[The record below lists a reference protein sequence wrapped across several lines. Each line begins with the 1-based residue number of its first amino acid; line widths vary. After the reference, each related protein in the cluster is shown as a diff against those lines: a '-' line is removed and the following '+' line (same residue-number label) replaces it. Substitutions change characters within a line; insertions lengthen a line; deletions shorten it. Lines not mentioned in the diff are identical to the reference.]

1 MAQIALRVDLVTYA
15 LLEHLG
21 FGEAA
26 VGLALPDLHAIAGD
40 AKRAAGGRLQRH
52 TTQVIGKRTQQLLGQ
67 PRGAQQPLALGAIG
81 DDDLGFAQRHNL
93 RGSWHNGLGG
103 SGGYNT
109 GLYCPASRFM
119 MRRLLSCLFL
129 CLLPLLADAV
139 ETPRPKIGLVLSGG
153 AARGLAHIGVLK
165 ALEEQG
171 IQIDAIAGTSMGA
184 VIGGLYASGYK
195 IDELEKLALNIDWQ
209 QALSDAP
216 PREDVPFRRKQD
228 DRDFLVKQKLSFRDD
243 GSLGLPLGV
252 IQGQNLALLLESMF
266 AHSSNTRN
274 FDKLPIPFR
283 AVATDITTGEK
294 VVFNKGHLP
303 QVIRASMSIPAVFAP
318 VEIDGRLLVDGGMT
332 DNIPLDVAREM
343 GVDIAIVVDIG
354 TPLRSRKQLATVV
367 DVLNQSITL
376 MTRRNSEEQ
385 LKALHPKDVLIQPPL
400 AAYGVTDF
408 GRAKDMIDAGYR
420 ATRAL
425 DVRLAHLRPAEPVDP
440 QLIAARTPGERT
452 PVITAIK
459 VENDS
464 KVSDDVIRYYIRQN
478 LGEPLNLGR
487 LQTDMGT
494 LYGLDYFEQVQ
505 YRVVKKGQDN
515 TLVISAR
522 GKRSGTDYLRL
533 GLNLSDDMR
542 GDSAFN
548 LGASY
553 RMNGINRLGAEWL
566 TRVQIGDRQE
576 LYSEFYQPLDVGSRY
591 FVAPYISAQAQN
603 VELTLDNDPISEYRL
618 ERYGFGLNVGRQIGN
633 SGEIR
638 FGVGEAWGKADVRIG
653 DRDLPSVSFSEGFYE
668 LKYSFDS
675 LDNVYFPHTGEDIG
689 LAFREF
695 EPGLGSDQRY
705 RQWEFKLDKAMSRGP
720 DTLILGGR
728 YGRTLDKSDVVVS
741 SFLLGGA
748 RQLSGFREDAI
759 SGQNIALMRAV
770 YYRRLTP
777 RSYLPL
783 DFPLYLGASV
793 ERGRAWNNDNQFD
806 SGYINAASVFLGFDT
821 PLGPL
826 NFSYGFNDDNQQ
838 AVYLNLGQ
846 TF

>member
-1 MAQIALRVDLVTYA
+1 
-15 LLEHLG
+15 
-21 FGEAA
+21 
-26 VGLALPDLHAIAGD
+26 
-40 AKRAAGGRLQRH
+40 
-52 TTQVIGKRTQQLLGQ
+52 
-67 PRGAQQPLALGAIG
+67 
-81 DDDLGFAQRHNL
+81 
-93 RGSWHNGLGG
+93 
-103 SGGYNT
+103 
-109 GLYCPASRFM
+109 
-119 MRRLLSCLFL
+119 MRRLLL
-129 CLLPLLADAV
+129 CLLLGFLPLFVHASAPAN
-139 ETPRPKIGLVLSGG
+139 EATRPKVGLVLSGG

-171 IQIDAIAGTSMGA
+171 IKIDAIAGTSMGA
-184 VIGGLYASGYK
+184 VVGGLYASGYK

-252 IQGQNLALLLESMF
+252 IQGQNLALLLESLL
-266 AHSSNTRN
+266 AHTSDTRD

-283 AVATDITTGEK
+283 AVATDIANGEK
-294 VVFNKGHLP
+294 VVFRKGHLP

-318 VEIDGRLLVDGGMT
+318 VELNGRLLVDGGMT

-343 GVDIAIVVDIG
+343 GVDVAIVVDIG
-354 TPLRSRKQLATVV
+354 TPLRNSKQLTTVV

-385 LKALHPKDVLIQPPL
+385 LAALKPSDILIQPAL
-400 AAYGVTDF
+400 AAFGVTDF
-408 GRAKDMIDAGYR
+408 GKAQDMIDAGYR
-420 ATRAL
+420 ATRIL
-425 DVRLAHLRPAEPVDP
+425 DARLAVLKSAESQDAE
-440 QLIAARTPGERT
+440 LNAARSPGQRT
-452 PVITAIK
+452 PIITAIK
-459 VENDS
+459 VENNS
-464 KVSDDVIRYYIRQN
+464 KVDDDVIRYYIRQHI
-478 LGEPLNLGR
+478 GEPLDLGR
-487 LQTDMGT
+487 LHSDMGT

-505 YRVVKKGQDN
+505 YRVVHKGQDH

-522 GKRSGTDYLRL
+522 GKRSGTDYLRV

-553 RMNGINRLGAEWL
+553 RVNGINRLGAEWL
-566 TRVQIGDRQE
+566 TRAQIGDKQE

-591 FVAPYISAQAQN
+591 FIAPSVVFEAQN
-603 VELTLDNDPISEYRL
+603 VDAVLDNDPIAQYRV
-618 ERYGFGLNVGRQIGN
+618 ERYGMALNVGRQIGN
-633 SGEIR
+633 NGEVR

-653 DRDLPSVSFSEGFYE
+653 DQDLPSEHFNEGFYS
-668 LKYSFDS
+668 LKYSYDS
-675 LDNVYFPHTGEDIG
+675 LDNVYYPHEGKDIS
-689 LAFREF
+689 LTLLQF
-695 EPGLGSDQRY
+695 EPSLGSDTRY

-728 YGRTLDKSDVVVS
+728 YGRTLDDTNVVTS

-759 SGQNIALMRAV
+759 SGQNVSLLRAV

-777 RSYLPL
+777 RAYLPL
-783 DFPLYLGASV
+783 DFPLYAGASL
-793 ERGRAWNNDNQFD
+793 ERGRAWNNDNEFD
-806 SGYINAASVFLGFDT
+806 SGYINAASVFIGFDT

-826 NFSYGFNDDNQQ
+826 NFSYGLNDANEQ

>member
-1 MAQIALRVDLVTYA
+1 
-15 LLEHLG
+15 
-21 FGEAA
+21 
-26 VGLALPDLHAIAGD
+26 
-40 AKRAAGGRLQRH
+40 
-52 TTQVIGKRTQQLLGQ
+52 
-67 PRGAQQPLALGAIG
+67 
-81 DDDLGFAQRHNL
+81 
-93 RGSWHNGLGG
+93 
-103 SGGYNT
+103 
-109 GLYCPASRFM
+109 
-119 MRRLLSCLFL
+119 
-129 CLLPLLADAV
+129 
-139 ETPRPKIGLVLSGG
+139 VLSGG

-171 IQIDAIAGTSMGA
+171 IKIDAIAGTSMGA
-184 VIGGLYASGYK
+184 VVGGLYASGYK

-209 QALSDAP
+209 AALSDAP

-252 IQGQNLALLLESMF
+252 IQGQNLALLLESLL
-266 AHSSNTRN
+266 AHTSDTRD

-283 AVATDITTGEK
+283 AVATDIANGEK
-294 VVFNKGHLP
+294 VVFRKGHLP

-318 VEIDGRLLVDGGMT
+318 VELDGRLLVDGGMT

-343 GVDIAIVVDIG
+343 GVDVAIVVDIG
-354 TPLRSRKQLATVV
+354 TPLRNRKQLTTVV

-376 MTRRNSEEQ
+376 MTRSNSEEQ
-385 LKALHPKDVLIQPPL
+385 LAALKPSDVLIQPAL
-400 AAYGVTDF
+400 AAFGVTDF
-408 GRAKDMIDAGYR
+408 GKAQEMIDAGYR
-420 ATRAL
+420 ATRIL
-425 DVRLAHLRPAEPVDP
+425 DARLAVLKPKDSQDAE
-440 QLIAARTPGERT
+440 LNAARSPGQRT
-452 PVITAIK
+452 PIITAIR

-464 KVSDDVIRYYIRQN
+464 KVDDDVIRYYIRQHI
-478 LGEPLNLGR
+478 GEPLDLAR
-487 LQTDMGT
+487 LHSDMGT

-505 YRVVKKGQDN
+505 YRVVHKGQDH

-522 GKRSGTDYLRL
+522 GKRSGTDYLRV

-553 RMNGINRLGAEWL
+553 RINGINRLGAEWL
-566 TRVQIGDRQE
+566 TRAQIGDKQE

-591 FVAPYISAQAQN
+591 FVAPYASFEAQN
-603 VELTLDNDPISEYRL
+603 VDSVLDNDPIAQYRV
-618 ERYGFGLNVGRQIGN
+618 ERYGFGLNFGRQIGN
-633 SGEIR
+633 NGEVR

-653 DRDLPSVSFSEGFYE
+653 DQDLPSENFNEGFYA
-668 LKYSFDS
+668 LKYSYDS
-675 LDNVYFPHTGEDIG
+675 LDNVYFPHEGKDVSLT
-689 LAFREF
+689 LMQF
-695 EPGLGSDQRY
+695 EPGLGSDTRY
-705 RQWEFKLDKAMSRGP
+705 RQWDLKIDKAMSRGP

-728 YGRTLDKSDVVVS
+728 YGRTLDDANVVTS

-759 SGQNIALMRAV
+759 SGQNISLMRAV

-783 DFPLYLGASV
+783 DFPLYAGASL
-793 ERGRAWNNDNQFD
+793 ERGRAWNNDNEFD
-806 SGYINAASVFLGFDT
+806 SGYINAASVFIGFDT

-826 NFSYGFNDDNQQ
+826 NFSYGLNDANEQ

>member
-1 MAQIALRVDLVTYA
+1 
-15 LLEHLG
+15 
-21 FGEAA
+21 
-26 VGLALPDLHAIAGD
+26 
-40 AKRAAGGRLQRH
+40 
-52 TTQVIGKRTQQLLGQ
+52 
-67 PRGAQQPLALGAIG
+67 
-81 DDDLGFAQRHNL
+81 
-93 RGSWHNGLGG
+93 
-103 SGGYNT
+103 
-109 GLYCPASRFM
+109 
-119 MRRLLSCLFL
+119 MRRLLSCLLL
-129 CLLPLLADAV
+129 CLLPLCVVAA
-139 ETPRPKIGLVLSGG
+139 ESPRPKIGLVLSGG

-195 IDELEKLALNIDWQ
+195 VDELEKLALGIDWQ

-216 PREDVPFRRKQD
+216 PRADVPFRRKQD

-252 IQGQNLALLLESMF
+252 IQGQNLALLLESLL
-266 AHSSNTRN
+266 AHASDTRD

-283 AVATDITTGEK
+283 AVATDIASGEK
-294 VVFNKGHLP
+294 VVFRKGHLP

-318 VEIDGRLLVDGGMT
+318 VELDGRLLVDGGMS

-354 TPLRSRKQLATVV
+354 TPLRTRKQLTTVV

-376 MTRRNSEEQ
+376 MTRSNSEEQ
-385 LKALHPKDVLIQPPL
+385 LATLHPDDVLVQPAL
-400 AAYGVTDF
+400 ASFGVTDF
-408 GRAKDMIDAGYR
+408 GKAQEMIDAGYR
-420 ATRAL
+420 ATRIL
-425 DVRLAHLRPAEPVDP
+425 DARLGRLRPAEPVDAE
-440 QLIAARTPGERT
+440 LTAARAPGQRT
-452 PVITAIK
+452 PIITAIK

-464 KVSDDVIRYYIRQN
+464 KVGDDVIRYYIRQHI
-478 LGEPLNLGR
+478 GEPLDMGR

-505 YRVVKKGQDN
+505 YRVVHKGADN
-515 TLVISAR
+515 TLVIRAR
-522 GKRSGTDYLRL
+522 GKRTGTDYLRL
-533 GLNLSDDMR
+533 GLNLSDDME

-548 LGASY
+548 IGASY

-566 TRVQIGDRQE
+566 TRVQIGDQQE

-591 FVAPYISAQAQN
+591 FIAPYAAIESQN
-603 VELTLDNDPISEYRL
+603 VDAILDNDPVAEYRL

-638 FGVGEAWGKADVRIG
+638 LGVGEAWGKADVRIG
-653 DRDLPSVSFSEGFYE
+653 DQNLPSESFNEGFYE

-675 LDNVYFPHTGEDIG
+675 LDNVYFPHAGEDIG
-689 LAFREF
+689 LSFREF
-695 EPGLGSDQRY
+695 EPELGSDQRY
-705 RQWEFKLDKAMSRGP
+705 RQWEFKLDKALSFGP
-720 DTLILGGR
+720 DTYILGGR
-728 YGRTLDKSDVVVS
+728 YGRTLDQANVVTS

-748 RQLSGFREDAI
+748 RQLSGFREDSI
-759 SGQNIALMRAV
+759 SGQNVSLARAV

-777 RSYLPL
+777 RAYLPL
-783 DFPLYLGASV
+783 DFPLYAGGSL
-793 ERGRAWNNDNQFD
+793 ERGRAWNNDNEFD
-806 SGYINAASVFLGFDT
+806 SGYINAVSIFLGFDT

-826 NFSYGFNDDNQQ
+826 NFSYGFNDDDEQ
-838 AVYLNLGQ
+838 AIYMNLGQ

>member
-1 MAQIALRVDLVTYA
+1 
-15 LLEHLG
+15 
-21 FGEAA
+21 
-26 VGLALPDLHAIAGD
+26 
-40 AKRAAGGRLQRH
+40 
-52 TTQVIGKRTQQLLGQ
+52 
-67 PRGAQQPLALGAIG
+67 
-81 DDDLGFAQRHNL
+81 
-93 RGSWHNGLGG
+93 
-103 SGGYNT
+103 
-109 GLYCPASRFM
+109 
-119 MRRLLSCLFL
+119 MRRLLL
-129 CLLPLLADAV
+129 CLLLGFLPLFVHASAPAN
-139 ETPRPKIGLVLSGG
+139 EATRPKVGLVLSGG

-171 IQIDAIAGTSMGA
+171 IKIDAIAGTSMGA
-184 VIGGLYASGYK
+184 VVGGLYASGYK

-252 IQGQNLALLLESMF
+252 IQGQNLALLLESLL
-266 AHSSNTRN
+266 AHTSDTRD

-283 AVATDITTGEK
+283 AVATDIANGEK
-294 VVFNKGHLP
+294 VVFRKGHLP

-318 VEIDGRLLVDGGMT
+318 VELNGRLLVDGGMT

-343 GVDIAIVVDIG
+343 GVDVAIVVDIG
-354 TPLRSRKQLATVV
+354 TPLRNSKQLTTVV

-385 LKALHPKDVLIQPPL
+385 LAALKPSDVLIQPAL
-400 AAYGVTDF
+400 AAFGVTDF
-408 GRAKDMIDAGYR
+408 GKAQDMIDAGYR
-420 ATRAL
+420 ATRIL
-425 DVRLAHLRPAEPVDP
+425 DARLAVLKSAESQDAE
-440 QLIAARTPGERT
+440 LNAARSPGQRT
-452 PVITAIK
+452 PIITAIK
-459 VENDS
+459 VENNS
-464 KVSDDVIRYYIRQN
+464 KVDDDVIRYYIRQHI
-478 LGEPLNLGR
+478 GEPLDLGR
-487 LQTDMGT
+487 LHSDMGT

-505 YRVVKKGQDN
+505 YRVVHKGQDH

-522 GKRSGTDYLRL
+522 GKRSGTDYLRV

-553 RMNGINRLGAEWL
+553 RVNGINRLGAEWL
-566 TRVQIGDRQE
+566 TRAQIGDKQE

-591 FVAPYISAQAQN
+591 FIAPSVVFEAQN
-603 VELTLDNDPISEYRL
+603 VDAVLDNDPIAQYRV
-618 ERYGFGLNVGRQIGN
+618 ERYGMALNVGRQIGN
-633 SGEIR
+633 NGEVR

-653 DRDLPSVSFSEGFYE
+653 DQDLPSEHFNEGFYS
-668 LKYSFDS
+668 LKYSYDS
-675 LDNVYFPHTGEDIG
+675 LDNVYYPHEGKDIS
-689 LAFREF
+689 LTLLQF
-695 EPGLGSDQRY
+695 EPSLGSDTRY

-728 YGRTLDKSDVVVS
+728 YGRTLDDTNVVTS

-759 SGQNIALMRAV
+759 SGQNVSLLRAV

-777 RSYLPL
+777 RAYLPL
-783 DFPLYLGASV
+783 DFPLYAGASL
-793 ERGRAWNNDNQFD
+793 ERGRAWNNDNEFD
-806 SGYINAASVFLGFDT
+806 SGYINAASVFIGFDT

-826 NFSYGFNDDNQQ
+826 NFSYGLNDANEQ

>member
-1 MAQIALRVDLVTYA
+1 
-15 LLEHLG
+15 
-21 FGEAA
+21 
-26 VGLALPDLHAIAGD
+26 
-40 AKRAAGGRLQRH
+40 
-52 TTQVIGKRTQQLLGQ
+52 
-67 PRGAQQPLALGAIG
+67 
-81 DDDLGFAQRHNL
+81 
-93 RGSWHNGLGG
+93 
-103 SGGYNT
+103 
-109 GLYCPASRFM
+109 
-119 MRRLLSCLFL
+119 MRRLLF
-129 CLLPLLADAV
+129 CLLLGFLPLFVHASDA
-139 ETPRPKIGLVLSGG
+139 PRPKVGLVLSGG

-171 IQIDAIAGTSMGA
+171 IKIDAIAGTSMGA
-184 VIGGLYASGYK
+184 VVGGLYASGYR
-195 IDELEKLALNIDWQ
+195 IDELEKLASNIDWQ
-209 QALSDAP
+209 AALSDAP

-252 IQGQNLALLLESMF
+252 IQGQNLSLLLESLL
-266 AHSSNTRN
+266 AHTSDTRD

-283 AVATDITTGEK
+283 AVATDIANGEK
-294 VVFNKGHLP
+294 VVFRKGHLP

-318 VEIDGRLLVDGGMT
+318 VELDGRLLVDGGMT

-343 GVDIAIVVDIG
+343 GVDVAIVVDIG
-354 TPLRSRKQLATVV
+354 TPLRNRKQLTTVV

-376 MTRRNSEEQ
+376 MTRSNSEEQ
-385 LKALHPKDVLIQPPL
+385 LAALKSSDVLIQPAL
-400 AAYGVTDF
+400 AAFGVTDF
-408 GRAKDMIDAGYR
+408 GKAQEMIDAGYR
-420 ATRAL
+420 ATRIL
-425 DVRLAHLRPAEPVDP
+425 DARLAVLRPNESQDAE
-440 QLIAARTPGERT
+440 LNAARSPGQRT
-452 PVITAIK
+452 PIITAIR

-464 KVSDDVIRYYIRQN
+464 KVDDDVIRYYIRQHI
-478 LGEPLNLGR
+478 GEPLDLGR
-487 LQTDMGT
+487 LHSDMGT

-505 YRVVKKGQDN
+505 YRVVHKGRDH

-522 GKRSGTDYLRL
+522 GKRSGTDYLRV

-553 RMNGINRLGAEWL
+553 RINGINRLGAEWL
-566 TRVQIGDRQE
+566 TRAQIGDRQE
-576 LYSEFYQPLDVGSRY
+576 LYTEFYQPLDVGSRY
-591 FVAPYISAQAQN
+591 FVAPYASFDAQN
-603 VELTLDNDPISEYRL
+603 VEAVLDNDPIAQYRV
-618 ERYGFGLNVGRQIGN
+618 ERYGFGLNFGRQIGN
-633 SGEIR
+633 NGEVR

-653 DRDLPSVSFSEGFYE
+653 DQDLPSENFNEGFYA
-668 LKYSFDS
+668 LKYSYDS
-675 LDNVYFPHTGEDIG
+675 LDNVYFPHEGKDVSLT
-689 LAFREF
+689 LMQF
-695 EPGLGSDQRY
+695 EPGLGSDTRY

-728 YGRTLDKSDVVVS
+728 YGRTLNDANVVTS

-759 SGQNIALMRAV
+759 SGQNVSLMRAV

-783 DFPLYLGASV
+783 DFPLYAGGSL
-793 ERGRAWNNDNQFD
+793 ERGRAWNNDNEFD
-806 SGYINAASVFLGFDT
+806 SGYINAASVFIGFDT

-826 NFSYGFNDDNQQ
+826 NFSYGLNDANEQ

>member
-1 MAQIALRVDLVTYA
+1 
-15 LLEHLG
+15 
-21 FGEAA
+21 
-26 VGLALPDLHAIAGD
+26 
-40 AKRAAGGRLQRH
+40 
-52 TTQVIGKRTQQLLGQ
+52 
-67 PRGAQQPLALGAIG
+67 
-81 DDDLGFAQRHNL
+81 
-93 RGSWHNGLGG
+93 
-103 SGGYNT
+103 
-109 GLYCPASRFM
+109 
-119 MRRLLSCLFL
+119 MRRLLSCLLL
-129 CLLPLLADAV
+129 CLLPLSVLAA
-139 ETPRPKIGLVLSGG
+139 ETPRPKVGLVLSGG

-171 IQIDAIAGTSMGA
+171 IKIDAIAGTSMGA

-195 IDELEKLALNIDWQ
+195 IDELEKLALEIDWQ

-216 PREDVPFRRKQD
+216 PRADVPFRRKQD

-252 IQGQNLALLLESMF
+252 IQGQNLSLLLESLL
-266 AHSSNTRN
+266 AHTSDTRD

-283 AVATDITTGEK
+283 AVATDIASGEK
-294 VVFNKGHLP
+294 VVFRKGHLP

-318 VEIDGRLLVDGGMT
+318 VELDGRLLVDGGMT

-354 TPLRSRKQLATVV
+354 TPLRSRKQLNTVV

-385 LKALHPKDVLIQPPL
+385 LAALHPTDVLIEPPL
-400 AAYGVTDF
+400 ASFGVTDF
-408 GRAKDMIDAGYR
+408 GKAEEMIDAGYR
-420 ATRAL
+420 ATRIL
-425 DVRLAHLRPAEPVDP
+425 DARLASLRPAEPVDAE
-440 QLIAARTPGERT
+440 LNAARAPGQRT
-452 PVITAIK
+452 PIITAIK

-464 KVSDDVIRYYIRQN
+464 KVGDDVIRYYIRQHI
-478 LGEPLNLGR
+478 GEPLDMGR

-505 YRVVKKGQDN
+505 YRVVHKGDEH
-515 TLVISAR
+515 TLVIRAR

-533 GLNLSDDMR
+533 GLNLSDDMQ

-548 LGASY
+548 IGASY

-566 TRVQIGDRQE
+566 TRLQIGDQQE
-576 LYSEFYQPLDVGSRY
+576 LYTEFYQPLDVGSRY
-591 FVAPYISAQAQN
+591 FIAPYAAIESQN
-603 VELTLDNDPISEYRL
+603 VEAILDNDPVAEYRL

-653 DRDLPSVSFSEGFYE
+653 DQDLPSESFNEGFYQ

-675 LDNVYFPHTGEDIG
+675 LDNVYFPHAGEDIG
-689 LAFREF
+689 LAFRQF
-695 EPGLGSDQRY
+695 EPELGSDQRY
-705 RQWEFKLDKAMSRGP
+705 RQWEFKLDKALSAGP
-720 DTLILGGR
+720 DTFVLGGR
-728 YGRTLDKSDVVVS
+728 YGRTLDQANVVTS

-748 RQLSGFREDAI
+748 RQLSGFREDAL
-759 SGQNIALMRAV
+759 SGQNASLLRAV

-783 DFPLYLGASV
+783 DFPLYVGGSL
-793 ERGRAWNNDNQFD
+793 ERGRAWNNDNEFD

-826 NFSYGFNDDNQQ
+826 NFSYGFNDDDQQ
-838 AVYLNLGQ
+838 AIYMNLGQ